1 MTYLRSYVNNMLKKY
16 SHGDKFKDIRFL
28 ARHVEAYEPAIPD
41 PHEEE
46 QTNAQKRLYTT
57 LNIIPSIL
65 DGGLKVILDGK
76 AFLNTIKN

>member
-1 MTYLRSYVNNMLKKY
+1 MTYLRPYVNTMLKKH

-46 QTNAQKRLYTT
+46 QTNAQKSY
-57 LNIIPSIL
+57 IPH
-65 DGGLKVILDGK
+65 
-76 AFLNTIKN
+76 